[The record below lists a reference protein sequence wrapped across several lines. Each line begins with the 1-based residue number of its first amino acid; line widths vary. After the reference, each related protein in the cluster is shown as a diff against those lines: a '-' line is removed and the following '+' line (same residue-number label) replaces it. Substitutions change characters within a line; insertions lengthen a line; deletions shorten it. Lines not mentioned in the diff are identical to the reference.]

1 MPEDPVAAAQ
11 SRNRKQMLAIIGI
24 ALVSLGGA
32 YLLFYAAKQ
41 SGGWGTTNHGA
52 FVEPPLSTAE
62 LGWQVEAPQEKWW
75 IWVVTDRCGDQCLR
89 ALQDLR
95 ALHVLLN
102 RNQDRVRRGITGLDG
117 PVDAVLAAYPKMA
130 DVRITDAN
138 ALRRGIY
145 LVDPLGNLVL
155 HYPLGVDPEFVLE
168 DLRKLLKLSQI
179 G

>member
-1 MPEDPVAAAQ
+1 MQQHPEAAAQ
-11 SRNRKQMLAIIGI
+11 RRNRTQMLAIVGI
-24 ALVSLGGA
+24 ALLSLGGA

-52 FVEPPLSTAE
+52 FVEPPVSTAE

-75 IWVVTDRCGDQCLR
+75 IWMLTDQCSEDCLR
-89 ALQDLR
+89 AMQDLR

-102 RNQDRVRRGITGLDG
+102 RNQDRVRRGITGLTG
-117 PVDAVLAAYPKMA
+117 SPAAVLEAYPNVA
-130 DVRITDAN
+130 DIRVTDPGG
-138 ALRRGIY
+138 LQHGIY

-155 HYPLGVDPEFVLE
+155 RYPIGVDPKFVLE
-168 DLRKLLKLSQI
+168 DLKKLLKLSQI